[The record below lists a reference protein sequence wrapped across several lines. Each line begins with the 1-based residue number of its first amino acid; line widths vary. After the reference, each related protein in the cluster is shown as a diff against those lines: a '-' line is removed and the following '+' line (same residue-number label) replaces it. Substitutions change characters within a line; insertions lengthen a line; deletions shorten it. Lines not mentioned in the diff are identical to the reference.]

1 MKNSVK
7 IVMNKKNTIYQ
18 ITPSLV
24 QVVIYTHIH
33 IHKYIT
39 ERLHGDGVKIYIHI
53 VQSLLKN
60 HL

>member
-1 MKNSVK
+1 
-7 IVMNKKNTIYQ
+7 MNKKNTIYQ

-24 QVVIYTHIH
+24 QVVIYIY
-33 IHKYIT
+33 IRKYIV
-39 ERLHGDGVKIYIHI
+39 ESLHGDGVKIYIHI

>member
-1 MKNSVK
+1 
-7 IVMNKKNTIYQ
+7 MNKKNTIYQ

-24 QVVIYTHIH
+24 QVVIYIA
-33 IHKYIT
+33 
-39 ERLHGDGVKIYIHI
+39 ESLHGDGVKIYIHI

>member
-7 IVMNKKNTIYQ
+7 IVMNKKKHNLSNHPFSCAGHYIY
-18 ITPSLV
+18 IR
-24 QVVIYTHIH
+24 
-33 IHKYIT
+33 KYIT
-39 ERLHGDGVKIYIHI
+39 ESLHGDGVKIYIHI